1 LWHVKGDGNDQFVQ
15 HETLEVADKAKYA
28 ARVHMKPKNV
38 VLLGA
43 TGSIGISTQKVAADL
58 PNQIR
63 IIGMASRENVDG
75 MEKAIRQFKPLAVCM
90 TNREKAGEL
99 EKRLGNKTSVGARH
113 AVPLQRQ
120 PTVHAGERGLVELA
134 TMPEAD
140 IVLIAIV
147 GTAGLEPALAAIRAG
162 KDLALA
168 SKEILVM
175 AGELVMS
182 EARKHRVKVLPVDSE
197 HSAIFQCL
205 EGRDPADVKRLI
217 LTASGGPF
225 RQTPREKFESI
236 TVAEALKHPSWNMGQ
251 KITIDSATLFNK
263 GLEMIEARWL
273 FDVEIDRV
281 DVVIHPQSII
291 HSMVE
296 FRDGSILAQLSVP
309 DMRHPIQY
317 ALVGPRR
324 LPNSVTVTDLAKIGT
339 LTFENPDYEKFP
351 SLRLAREAGRTGGTM
366 PAVFNAAN
374 EVAVARFVEGQIRF
388 TQIFETVERAMLAH
402 KAGVKPQ
409 ARKTTP
415 PGHAWVAKPTLDVI
429 LEVDK
434 WARKEAGRVT

>member
-1 LWHVKGDGNDQFVQ
+1 
-15 HETLEVADKAKYA
+15 
-28 ARVHMKPKNV
+28 MKPKNI

-43 TGSIGISTQKVAADL
+43 TGSIGMSTQRVAADL
-58 PNQIR
+58 PEHIR

-75 MEKAIRQFKPLAVCM
+75 MEQAIRQFKPKAVCM
-90 TNREKAGEL
+90 THHDKADEL
-99 EKRLGNKTSVGARH
+99 KRRLGAPGGRSI
-113 AVPLQRQ
+113 
-120 PTVHAGERGLVELA
+120 PTNVVAGERGLVELA
-134 TMPEAD
+134 TMPESD
-140 IVLIAIV
+140 IVLVSIV
-147 GTAGLEPALAAIRAG
+147 GTAGLEPAMAAIRAG
-162 KDLALA
+162 KDLAVA

-175 AGELVMS
+175 AGGLVMS
-182 EARKHRVKVLPVDSE
+182 EARKHGVKVLPVDSE

-225 RQTPREKFESI
+225 RQTPRADFERI

-273 FDVEIDRV
+273 FDVDIDRV

-296 FRDGSILAQLSVP
+296 FRDGSILAQLSIP

-324 LPNSVTVTDLAKIGT
+324 LQNSMPVTDLARIGT
-339 LTFENPDYEKFP
+339 LTFENPDYERFP
-351 SLRLAREAGRTGGTM
+351 SLWLAQEAGRTSGTM
-366 PAVFNAAN
+366 PVVFNAAN
-374 EVAVARFVEGQIRF
+374 EVAVARFVDGQIGF
-388 TQIFETVERAMLAH
+388 TQIFKTVERVMQAH
-402 KAGVKPQ
+402 KVGGESQ
-409 ARKTTP
+409 ARRP
-415 PGHAWVAKPTLDVI
+415 EPVGSVWVAEPTLDVI
-429 LEVDK
+429 LQVDQ
-434 WARKEAGRVT
+434 WARKEAERVV